1 MHVGFVGV
9 GNMGGR
15 MARHVAASEHELAV
29 FDPRPERVEELVELG
44 ARGATS
50 PADAAD
56 GADVV
61 SVVVLNDEQVREAVM
76 GAAGVLQTLAAGAVL
91 AIHSTVTLE
100 CLRDVEAAA
109 GAVGVRVL
117 DAGISGGLPGAQGG
131 TLLVIAGGDESTIDA
146 ARPALAP
153 WSREIVHCGP
163 IGAGMVA
170 KVARNYVQYGSFG
183 LVHEAQSLAQAGG
196 VDLAQLAHIIRTTG
210 ALDYAD
216 KLLDREQAIA
226 RAPEDL
232 GDVAAV
238 LVEAAELGFKD
249 LDVAESIARELDV
262 ELHTL
267 PGARAGYGPA
277 IGIDLQG

>member
-1 MHVGFVGV
+1 MHVAFIGI
-9 GNMGGR
+9 GNMGGA
-15 MARHVAASEHELAV
+15 MAGHVAGSEHSLAV
-29 FDPRPERVEELVELG
+29 FDPRPDRVEELVRAG
-44 ARGATS
+44 ARGASS
-50 PADAAD
+50 PADAAT
-56 GADVV
+56 GADVA

-76 GAAGVLQTLAAGAVL
+76 GAAGVLQTLGSGAVL

-109 GAVGVRVL
+109 GAIGVRLL
-117 DAGISGGLPGAQGG
+117 DAGISGGVPGARAG
-131 TLLVIAGGDESTIDA
+131 TLLVIAGGDASTIGS

-170 KVARNYVQYGSFG
+170 KVARNYLQYGSFG
-183 LVHEAQSLAQAGG
+183 LVHEAQTLAQAGG
-196 VDLAQLAHIIRTTG
+196 VDLAQLAHIARTTG

-216 KLLDREQAIA
+216 KLLDREQATA
-226 RAPEDL
+226 RPPEEL

-249 LDVAESIARELDV
+249 LDVAESIARELGV

>member
-1 MHVGFVGV
+1 MRVGFVGV
-9 GNMGGR
+9 GNMGGA
-15 MARHVAASEHELAV
+15 MASHVASSDHELAV
-29 FDPRPERVEELVELG
+29 FDPRAERVATLVEAG
-44 ARGATS
+44 ARGASS

-61 SVVVLNDEQVREAVM
+61 SVVVLDDRQVRDAVT
-76 GAAGVLQTLAAGAVL
+76 GDAGVLRTLAPGAVL

-100 CLRDVEAAA
+100 CLRHVEAAA
-109 GAVGVRVL
+109 GAGGVRLL
-117 DAGISGGLPGAQGG
+117 DAGISGGVPGARAG
-131 TLLVIAGGDESTIDA
+131 TLLVIAGGDAATIEA
-146 ARPALAP
+146 ARPALEP

-183 LVHEAQSLAQAGG
+183 LVHEAQTLAQAGG
-196 VDLAQLAHIIRTTG
+196 VDLGQLAHILRTTG

-216 KLLDREQAIA
+216 ALFDREQATP
-226 RAPEDL
+226 RAPAEL
-232 GDVAAV
+232 GDAAAV

-249 LDVAESIARELDV
+249 LDVAESIARELGVD
-262 ELHTL
+262 LPTL

-277 IGIDLQG
+277 IGIDLHR